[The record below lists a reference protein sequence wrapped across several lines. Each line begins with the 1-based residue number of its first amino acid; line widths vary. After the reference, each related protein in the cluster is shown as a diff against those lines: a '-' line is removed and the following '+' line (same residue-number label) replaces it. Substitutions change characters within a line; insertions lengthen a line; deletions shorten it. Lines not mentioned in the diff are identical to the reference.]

1 MLDKTKVGGS
11 DVDQDEI
18 ITNGMKIL
26 RIVTDNDGIITRAI
40 RGDQIMVIHL
50 HEIISASTSNPHI
63 LKESY
68 QTLTNLLR
76 TNSIVTEELRLRC
89 QRLLD

>member
-11 DVDQDEI
+11 DVDQDEM

-50 HEIISASTSNPHI
+50 LEII
-63 LKESY
+63 
-68 QTLTNLLR
+68 
-76 TNSIVTEELRLRC
+76 
-89 QRLLD
+89 